1 MPKVG
6 KKKFIKIKGIS
17 MTGLNQRQ
25 VGAMKKHSKNHTA
38 NHLRGMVNMMKNG
51 MTFKQSHVRA
61 MKSVGK

>member
-1 MPKVG
+1 MAT
-6 KKKFIKIKGIS
+6 KKSIKIKGVPMS
-17 MTGLNQRQ
+17 GLNQRQ

-61 MKSVGK
+61 MKKIGK